1 MTIEK
6 GSDERRPPEQMKSD
20 KAGQDLA
27 TMRKVLWETPCKMQ
41 LAFLDKTCMHCG
53 LCADACHLYLSTG
66 DEAAIPAVKSEIVT
80 GVFHRHFKG
89 WRARLHVLGGE
100 RGLSTQ
106 EYEAVY
112 KAAFLDC
119 TLCGRCGLTCPMGN
133 NLQSS
138 MHMARVVL
146 DCVGHMD
153 PSGLGEATGNAIK
166 TGNYLKLAEDD
177 FVESVE
183 WIAEEL
189 EDDLEIEG
197 YKAHIDKEG
206 AAYLFV
212 PHPLEVRDFPMPL
225 SGAMKLLYAAGE
237 DYTFSTHCYDAV
249 NYAYYK
255 GDRQSMKTI
264 FQRMLDAREKLGA
277 GGIVMSPC
285 GHGYRVL
292 HREGPRALNREL
304 DFPALTL
311 VQLLARYLDEGR
323 LKVNKDTIEGPIT
336 FHDPCNIG
344 RLGGVIDEPRKV
356 LNALTSQFV
365 EMEPHGARS
374 ICCGGGGGLSS
385 TSEYVQRRLEIGK
398 AKAEQIEATGA
409 RIVATNCFNCM
420 TQIRDLIKKYELK
433 VEVQSIVELL
443 ADSVEL

>member
-1 MTIEK
+1 
-6 GSDERRPPEQMKSD
+6 MKNDTAS
-20 KAGQDLA
+20 QDLG
-27 TMRKVLWETPCKMQ
+27 TMREVLWATPFKQQ
-41 LAFLDKTCMHCG
+41 LAFLNKVCVRCG

-66 DEAAIPAVKSEIVT
+66 DEAAIPAVKLNRVT
-80 GVFHRHFKG
+80 EVFERHFRG
-89 WRARLHVLGGE
+89 MRARFPFFGGS
-100 RGLSTQ
+100 RGLSSE
-106 EYEAVY
+106 EYEALY
-112 KAAFLDC
+112 KSAFLDC
-119 TLCGRCGLTCPMGN
+119 TLCGRCGLICPMGI
-133 NLQSS
+133 NLQSN
-138 MHMARVVL
+138 MHMVRTML
-146 DCVGHMD
+146 DSVGHMD
-153 PSGLGEATGNAIK
+153 RSGLGVAVGNAIE
-166 TGNYLKLAEDD
+166 TGNYLKLAEED

-197 YKAHIDKEG
+197 YTAPIDKED
-206 AAYLFV
+206 AAFLFV

-225 SGAMKLLYAAGE
+225 SGAMKLFYAAGE
-237 DYTFSTHCYDAV
+237 DYTFSTHSYDAV

-255 GDRQSMKTI
+255 GDRQNMRTI
-264 FQRMLDAREKLGA
+264 FQRMLDARETLRA

-323 LKVNKDTIEGPIT
+323 LKVKMDTIEGPIT

-344 RLGGVIDEPRKV
+344 RLGGVIEEPRKV
-356 LNALTSQFV
+356 LFALTSQFV
-365 EMEPHGARS
+365 EMEPHGVRS

-398 AKAEQIEATGA
+398 EKADQIRATGA
-409 RIVATNCFNCM
+409 KIVATNCFNCM
-420 TQIRDLIKKYELK
+420 TQIRDLGKACDLGI
-433 VEVQSIVELL
+433 EVKSIVELT
-443 ADSVEL
+443 AEAIVQ